1 MQAATAPALE
11 LRAGVDLS
19 ACIAD
24 QLGKGAFIMSFTSWL
39 RKRKTTGRSRPAAR
53 FRPQFESLETRTVL
67 SVAQPNI
74 VFIMTDDQD
83 VTTMQYMPKV
93 KALLADQ
100 GVTFNNS
107 FVTSSICC
115 PSHVTSLTGQYNFN
129 HGVLNNAL
137 PTGGFQKFV
146 DMRTDGDLATQG
158 DESTLAVWLDE
169 AGYNTA
175 RVGKYLV
182 GYPDRSTYVPPGWD
196 EWYNSYEG
204 FTSYF
209 GYRLNENGTVV
220 QYGSKVE
227 DYITDVFTAKAVD
240 FINRA
245 EANDDQPFF
254 LTFTPTAPHS
264 GVDRNGAPNPA
275 PRHVGMF
282 AGVKAP
288 RTPSFNEADVSDK
301 PPPIRNFPLLT
312 SAQIAAIDREYQ
324 ARIESLQA
332 LDEGIGQII
341 DILAARGELEHT
353 YIIFTS
359 DNGYHL
365 GQHRFLNGKF
375 EVYEEDI
382 RVPLVIRGPGVQAGT
397 TRDQMVV
404 NIDLAPTMARWGSA
418 TPDRLMDGQSL
429 TPLLGAGGATQNWR
443 TDFLVELYRHLPP
456 MQNGDVI
463 KALRTEHEVYVEYQ
477 SGPREL
483 YDLRSDPDQLQN
495 VYATADPG
503 HIADLSARLAEL
515 ATSQGNPPFLPGDF
529 NLDGSVDAA
538 DYVRWRFEV
547 SQTMVAQLTADSN
560 GDGIVDDA
568 DYQIWRRNFGRTTGN
583 LVQQSDSQNAS
594 GAVAESVAPLR
605 ELRLPALDRETAA
618 RDQAFSTLAPPRGL
632 GQERRSRFAPFGREH
647 SAQLTLLNNKDLLAV
662 SLEGN
667 SRAGRDFLRSWL
679 PPSMPVSEDGDGKPC
694 RVALLT
700 MQVSPIWTT
709 GSASAKGVIDN
720 AYA

>member
-1 MQAATAPALE
+1 ML
-11 LRAGVDLS
+11 
-19 ACIAD
+19 
-24 QLGKGAFIMSFTSWL
+24 FTSWL
-39 RKRKTTGRSRPAAR
+39 RKRKTTRHRRPAAR
-53 FRPQFESLETRTVL
+53 LRLQFETLETRTVL
-67 SVAQPNI
+67 SATQPNI

-83 VTTMQYMPKV
+83 VTTMQYMPRV
-93 KALLADQ
+93 QELLADQ

-115 PSHVTSLTGQYNFN
+115 PSNVTALTGQYNFN
-129 HGVLNNAL
+129 HGILNNGL

-146 DMRTDGDLATQG
+146 NMRTDGDPATQG
-158 DESTLAVWLDE
+158 DESTLAVWLNE

-182 GYPDRSTYVPPGWD
+182 GYPDSSTYVPPGWD
-196 EWYNSYEG
+196 EWYNAYGG
-204 FTSYF
+204 FTTFFS
-209 GYRLNENGTVV
+209 YRLNENGTVV
-220 QYGSKVE
+220 QYGAAEE

-245 EANDDQPFF
+245 EENDDQPFF

-264 GVDRNGAPNPA
+264 GSVPNGPPTPA
-275 PRHVGMF
+275 PRHAGMF
-282 AGVKAP
+282 AGLQAP

-301 PPPIRNFPLLT
+301 PPGIANLPLLT
-312 SAQIAAIDREYQ
+312 AAQIAAIDHEYQ
-324 ARIESLQA
+324 TRVESLQA

-341 DILAARGELEHT
+341 DTLAATGELENT

-382 RVPLVIRGPGVQAGT
+382 RVPLIIRGPGVEAGE

-418 TPDRLMDGQSL
+418 TPDRLIDGQSL
-429 TPLLGAGGATQNWR
+429 TPLLVAGGATQDWR

-483 YDLRSDPDQLQN
+483 YDLLSDPYQLEN
-495 VYATADPG
+495 IYTTADPS
-503 HIADLSARLAEL
+503 HLTDLSARLAEL
-515 ATSQGNPPFLPGDF
+515 ATAPGNPPYLPGDF
-529 NLDGSVDAA
+529 NLNGIVDAA
-538 DYVRWRFEV
+538 DYVVWRDV
-547 SQTMVAQLTADSN
+547 RQTAVVQSTADSN

-568 DYQIWRRNFGRTTGN
+568 DYQIWRRSFGRTP
-583 LVQQSDSQNAS
+583 VIQMQQSDSQSVS
-594 GAVAESVAPLR
+594 GAFAESGASPS
-605 ELRLPALDRETAA
+605 ESRLPALSAETAA

-632 GQERRSRFAPFGREH
+632 GHELRSRFAPFGREL
-647 SAQLTLLNNKDLLAV
+647 SAQFKPLNDKALLAL
-662 SLEGN
+662 SLEENLGL
-667 SRAGRDFLRSWL
+667 GRDLVRRWL
-679 PPSMPVSEDGDGKPC
+679 PRSMPVGEDGD
-694 RVALLT
+694 RDALELGLEEAFGASSVFENVTLT
-700 MQVSPIWTT
+700 
-709 GSASAKGVIDN
+709 D
-720 AYA
+720 

>member
-1 MQAATAPALE
+1 
-11 LRAGVDLS
+11 
-19 ACIAD
+19 
-24 QLGKGAFIMSFTSWL
+24 MSFTNWL
-39 RKRKTTGRSRPAAR
+39 RKRKTGHPRRSAR
-53 FRPQFESLETRTVL
+53 IQLQFESLETRAVL

-83 VTTMQYMPKV
+83 ISTMQYMTRV
-93 KALLADQ
+93 KELLADQ

-115 PSHVTSLTGQYNFN
+115 PSHVTALTGQYNFH

-146 DMRTDGDLATQG
+146 NMRTDGDPATQG

-182 GYPDRSTYVPPGWD
+182 GYPNNSTYVPPGWD
-196 EWYNSYEG
+196 EWHSSYEG

-209 GYRLNENGTVV
+209 GYRMNENGKVV
-220 QYGSKVE
+220 QYGTKEE

-264 GVDRNGAPNPA
+264 GVDRNGPPNPA

-301 PPPIRNFPLLT
+301 PPSVRNLPLL
-312 SAQIAAIDREYQ
+312 SDARIAAIDREYQ

-332 LDEGIGQII
+332 LDEGIGLII
-341 DILAARGELEHT
+341 DTLAARGELEDT
-353 YIIFTS
+353 YVVFTS

-382 RVPLVIRGPGVQAGT
+382 RVPLIIRGPGVQAGV

-418 TPDRLMDGQSL
+418 TPDRLIDGQSL
-429 TPLLGAGGATQNWR
+429 TPLLVPSGATQNWR

-456 MQNGDVI
+456 QQNGDVI

-483 YDLRSDPDQLQN
+483 YDLRSDPDQLQSI
-495 VYATADPG
+495 YATADPS

-515 ATSQGNPPFLPGDF
+515 ATSQGNPPLVPGDF

-538 DYVRWRFEV
+538 DYVLWRFDV
-547 SQTMVAQLTADSN
+547 RQTTVGQLRSDAN
-560 GDGIVDDA
+560 GDGIVDDV
-568 DYQIWRRNFGRTTGN
+568 DYQVWRRNFGRTAGN
-583 LVQQSDSQNAS
+583 PLQQSESPKVS
-594 GAVAESVAPLR
+594 GALAESVAPSTG
-605 ELRLPALDRETAA
+605 LRLPALDGNTTA
-618 RDQAFSTLAPPRGL
+618 RDQAFSTLAPSRGF
-632 GQERRSRFAPFGREH
+632 GHERRSRFAPFAREL
-647 SAQLTLLNNKDLLAV
+647 SGQPKPLNDNDLLAL
-662 SLEGN
+662 SEGN
-667 SRAGRDFLRSWL
+667 YLRLGRDFLRSWL
-679 PPSMPVSEDGDGKPC
+679 PRSMPVGEGGEQDTLERSFDEAFGTLGMLQY
-694 RVALLT
+694 ALAIREEL
-700 MQVSPIWTT
+700 
-709 GSASAKGVIDN
+709 
-720 AYA
+720 

>member
-1 MQAATAPALE
+1 
-11 LRAGVDLS
+11 
-19 ACIAD
+19 
-24 QLGKGAFIMSFTSWL
+24 MSFTSWL
-39 RKRKTTGRSRPAAR
+39 RKPKTTGHRQRAAR

-83 VTTMQYMPKV
+83 VGTMQYMPRV

-115 PSHVTSLTGQYNFN
+115 PSHVTALTGQYNFH
-129 HGVLNNAL
+129 HGVLNNLL

-146 DMRTDGDLATQG
+146 DMRTDGDPATQG

-182 GYPDRSTYVPPGWD
+182 LYPDNSTYVPPGWD
-196 EWYNSYEG
+196 EWYNSYGG

-209 GYRLNENGTVV
+209 NYRLNENGAVV
-220 QYGSKVE
+220 QYGDKES

-254 LTFTPTAPHS
+254 LTFTPTTPHS
-264 GVDRNGAPNPA
+264 GVTQNGPATPA
-275 PRHVGMF
+275 PRHAGMF
-282 AGVKAP
+282 AGVQAP

-301 PPPIRNFPLLT
+301 PPDVRVPLLT
-312 SAQIAAIDREYQ
+312 TAQIAAIDNEYQ
-324 ARIESLQA
+324 TRIESLQA

-341 DILAARGELEHT
+341 DTLAARGELEHT
-353 YIIFTS
+353 YVVFTS

-365 GQHRFLNGKF
+365 GQHRFLGGKF
-375 EVYEEDI
+375 QVYEEDI
-382 RVPLVIRGPGVQAGT
+382 RVPLIIRGPGVQAGV
-397 TRDQMVV
+397 TRDQMAV

-418 TPDRLMDGQSL
+418 TPDRFMDGQSL
-429 TPLLGAGGATQNWR
+429 TPLLGSGGATQNWR

-456 MQNGDVI
+456 LQNGDVI

-483 YDLRSDPDQLQN
+483 YDLGDDPDQLEN
-495 VYATADPG
+495 IYATADPS

-515 ATSQGNPPFLPGDF
+515 ATSQGNPPLLPGDF
-529 NLDGSVDAA
+529 NEDGSVDTA
-538 DYVRWRFEV
+538 DYVLWRFDV
-547 SQTMVAQLTADSN
+547 SQTTVAQLTTDSN

-568 DYQIWRRNFGRTTGN
+568 DYQIWRRNFGRTSGN
-583 LVQQSDSQNAS
+583 PVLQTESQNAS
-594 GAVAESVAPLR
+594 GAFAESVAPPT
-605 ELRLPALDRETAA
+605 ELRLPAMDGETTA
-618 RDQAFSTLAPPRGL
+618 RDEAFSTLAPSRGF
-632 GQERRSRFAPFGREH
+632 GHERRGRFAPFGLEL
-647 SAQLTLLNNKDLLAV
+647 SAQLKPPNDKDLLAL
-662 SLEGN
+662 SQGN
-667 SRAGRDFLRSWL
+667 LRLGRDFLRGWL
-679 PPSMPVSEDGDGKPC
+679 PPSMPVGEDGDRDTLERSFDEAFGT
-694 RVALLT
+694 AG
-700 MQVSPIWTT
+700 T
-709 GSASAKGVIDN
+709 GSSFMDIEDHDPSRFIASIVNVNEVVEARS
-720 AYA
+720 